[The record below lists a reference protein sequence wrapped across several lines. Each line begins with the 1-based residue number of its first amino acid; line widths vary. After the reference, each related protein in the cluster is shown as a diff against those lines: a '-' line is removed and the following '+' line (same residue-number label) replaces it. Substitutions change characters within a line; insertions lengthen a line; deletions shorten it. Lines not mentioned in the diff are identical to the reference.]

1 MPLSIGSMVFPGN
14 FFAISGVIL
23 RGNNLPDVAVFNSML
38 QFFDFFLFSGRQV
51 QRRMLY
57 FLLNI
62 TMSIGGKELS
72 FQRRTCPDSVD
83 FYDE

>member
-14 FFAISGVIL
+14 FFAIFGVIL

-38 QFFDFFLFSGRQV
+38 QFFGFFLFSGRQV

-57 FLLNI
+57 SLLNI

-72 FQRRTCPDSVD
+72 FQRWTCPDSVD